1 MNGTTIVTTAGE
13 VVSARRRGYILTAGV
28 LLAMMAGGTLPIPLY
43 VLYEGQM
50 GFGPLGVTVVFIAYV
65 AGTLF
70 ALLALGDLSDH
81 IGRRKVLAITVGC
94 AAASTALFLAASG
107 IGLLIAARVA
117 SGLAAGFVTGT
128 ASAALAELEPRGDG
142 RAAAVAASGSNMV
155 GLGLGPLIA
164 GIFAEY
170 VALPTRS
177 VFWVYL
183 GVCALVVAA
192 IAIIPE
198 TVRNPDNVISVR
210 PRLGV
215 PPGMRAVPLRVN
227 EVAGVAGFVVAGMH
241 VDVLISGNA
250 PGSDNRQGTV
260 TKTLLQDVEVLS
272 AGQDFKKD
280 PEGKPVVV
288 QVITVLA
295 TPEQAETLSLASAQ
309 TTVQLALRN
318 PMDKTIAKTTGT
330 SVGRLFNG
338 GLALPSVAEERPV
351 RPAPPKPPA
360 PKVAPKEP
368 AFVMEIISGTSK
380 KENKFETAGEGK

>member
-1 MNGTTIVTTAGE
+1 MNKRFV
-13 VVSARRRGYILTAGV
+13 GV
-28 LLAMMAGGTLPIPLY
+28 LVFAA
-43 VLYEGQM
+43 
-50 GFGPLGVTVVFIAYV
+50 VV
-65 AGTLF
+65 
-70 ALLALGDLSDH
+70 
-81 IGRRKVLAITVGC
+81 
-94 AAASTALFLAASG
+94 
-107 IGLLIAARVA
+107 
-117 SGLAAGFVTGT
+117 
-128 ASAALAELEPRGDG
+128 ALAVSSLLY
-142 RAAAVAASGSNMV
+142 RALKNNSQQPVAVATTSKIAVAAKDLDVGAVIKEDDVKLEDWTGPFPEGSTSRPQELV
-155 GLGLGPLIA
+155 GRGVMIGIMAKEPVIEKRLAPKGAGGGFSVLI
-164 GIFAEY
+164 
-170 VALPTRS
+170 
-177 VFWVYL
+177 
-183 GVCALVVAA
+183 
-192 IAIIPE
+192 
-198 TVRNPDNVISVR
+198 
-210 PRLGV
+210 

-260 TKTLLQDVEVLS
+260 TKTLMQDVEVLS

>member
-1 MNGTTIVTTAGE
+1 MNKRFV
-13 VVSARRRGYILTAGV
+13 GV
-28 LLAMMAGGTLPIPLY
+28 LVFAAVVAFFVSWFLY
-43 VLYEGQM
+43 RALKNNSQ
-50 GFGPLGVTVVFIAYV
+50 PQVVAP
-65 AGTLF
+65 A
-70 ALLALGDLSDH
+70 
-81 IGRRKVLAITVGC
+81 
-94 AAASTALFLAASG
+94 TAK
-107 IGLLIAARVA
+107 I
-117 SGLAAGFVTGT
+117 
-128 ASAALAELEPRGDG
+128 
-142 RAAAVAASGSNMV
+142 AVAAKDLDVGAVIKEDDVKLEDWTGPFPEGSTSRPQELV
-155 GLGLGPLIA
+155 GRGVMIGIMAKEPVIEKRLAPKGAGGGFSVLI
-164 GIFAEY
+164 
-170 VALPTRS
+170 
-177 VFWVYL
+177 
-183 GVCALVVAA
+183 
-192 IAIIPE
+192 
-198 TVRNPDNVISVR
+198 
-210 PRLGV
+210 

-260 TKTLLQDVEVLS
+260 TKTLMQDVEVLS

>member
-1 MNGTTIVTTAGE
+1 MNKRFV
-13 VVSARRRGYILTAGV
+13 GV
-28 LLAMMAGGTLPIPLY
+28 LVFAA
-43 VLYEGQM
+43 
-50 GFGPLGVTVVFIAYV
+50 VV
-65 AGTLF
+65 
-70 ALLALGDLSDH
+70 
-81 IGRRKVLAITVGC
+81 
-94 AAASTALFLAASG
+94 
-107 IGLLIAARVA
+107 
-117 SGLAAGFVTGT
+117 
-128 ASAALAELEPRGDG
+128 ALAVSSLLY
-142 RAAAVAASGSNMV
+142 RALKNNSQQPVAVATTSKIAVAAKDLDVGAVIKEDDVKLEDWTGPFPEGSTSRPQELV
-155 GLGLGPLIA
+155 GRGVMIGIMAKEPVIEKRLAPKGAGGGFSVLI
-164 GIFAEY
+164 
-170 VALPTRS
+170 
-177 VFWVYL
+177 
-183 GVCALVVAA
+183 
-192 IAIIPE
+192 
-198 TVRNPDNVISVR
+198 
-210 PRLGV
+210 

-241 VDVLISGNA
+241 VDVLISGNV

-260 TKTLLQDVEVLS
+260 TKTLMQDVEVLS

-338 GLALPSVAEERPV
+338 GLAMGPNLPERPV
-351 RPAPPKPPA
+351 RTAPVAPPA

>member
-1 MNGTTIVTTAGE
+1 MNKRFV
-13 VVSARRRGYILTAGV
+13 GV
-28 LLAMMAGGTLPIPLY
+28 LVFAAVVAFFVSWFLY
-43 VLYEGQM
+43 RALKNNSQ
-50 GFGPLGVTVVFIAYV
+50 PQVVAP
-65 AGTLF
+65 A
-70 ALLALGDLSDH
+70 
-81 IGRRKVLAITVGC
+81 
-94 AAASTALFLAASG
+94 TAK
-107 IGLLIAARVA
+107 I
-117 SGLAAGFVTGT
+117 
-128 ASAALAELEPRGDG
+128 
-142 RAAAVAASGSNMV
+142 AVAAKDLDVGAVIKEDDVKLEDWTGPFPEGSTSRPQELV
-155 GLGLGPLIA
+155 GRGVMIGIMAKEPVIEKRLAPKGAGGGFSVLI
-164 GIFAEY
+164 
-170 VALPTRS
+170 
-177 VFWVYL
+177 
-183 GVCALVVAA
+183 
-192 IAIIPE
+192 
-198 TVRNPDNVISVR
+198 
-210 PRLGV
+210 

-241 VDVLISGNA
+241 VDVLISGNP
-250 PGSDNRQGTV
+250 PGGDNRQGTV
-260 TKTLLQDVEVLS
+260 TKTLMQNVEVLS

>member
-1 MNGTTIVTTAGE
+1 MNKRFV
-13 VVSARRRGYILTAGV
+13 GV
-28 LLAMMAGGTLPIPLY
+28 LVFAA
-43 VLYEGQM
+43 
-50 GFGPLGVTVVFIAYV
+50 VV
-65 AGTLF
+65 
-70 ALLALGDLSDH
+70 
-81 IGRRKVLAITVGC
+81 
-94 AAASTALFLAASG
+94 
-107 IGLLIAARVA
+107 
-117 SGLAAGFVTGT
+117 
-128 ASAALAELEPRGDG
+128 ALAVSSLLY
-142 RAAAVAASGSNMV
+142 RALKNNSQQPVAVATTSKIAVAAKDLDVGAVIKEDDVKLEDWTGPFPEGSTSRPQELV
-155 GLGLGPLIA
+155 GRGVMIGIMAKEPVIEKRLAPKGAGGGFSVLI
-164 GIFAEY
+164 
-170 VALPTRS
+170 
-177 VFWVYL
+177 
-183 GVCALVVAA
+183 
-192 IAIIPE
+192 
-198 TVRNPDNVISVR
+198 
-210 PRLGV
+210 

-241 VDVLISGNA
+241 VDVLISGNV

-260 TKTLLQDVEVLS
+260 TKTLMQDVEVLS

>member
-1 MNGTTIVTTAGE
+1 LYRALKNSSPPPVAVPTTSKI
-13 VVSARRRGYILTAGV
+13 
-28 LLAMMAGGTLPIPLY
+28 
-43 VLYEGQM
+43 
-50 GFGPLGVTVVFIAYV
+50 
-65 AGTLF
+65 
-70 ALLALGDLSDH
+70 
-81 IGRRKVLAITVGC
+81 
-94 AAASTALFLAASG
+94 
-107 IGLLIAARVA
+107 
-117 SGLAAGFVTGT
+117 
-128 ASAALAELEPRGDG
+128 
-142 RAAAVAASGSNMV
+142 AVAAKNLEVGAVIKEDDVKLEDWTGPFPEGSTSRPQELV
-155 GLGLGPLIA
+155 GRGVMIGIMAKEPVIEKRLAPKGAGGGFSVLI
-164 GIFAEY
+164 
-170 VALPTRS
+170 
-177 VFWVYL
+177 
-183 GVCALVVAA
+183 
-192 IAIIPE
+192 
-198 TVRNPDNVISVR
+198 
-210 PRLGV
+210 

-241 VDVLISGNA
+241 VDVLISGNV

-260 TKTLLQDVEVLS
+260 TKTLMQDVEVLS

>member
-1 MNGTTIVTTAGE
+1 MNKRFV
-13 VVSARRRGYILTAGV
+13 GV
-28 LLAMMAGGTLPIPLY
+28 LVFAA
-43 VLYEGQM
+43 
-50 GFGPLGVTVVFIAYV
+50 VV
-65 AGTLF
+65 
-70 ALLALGDLSDH
+70 
-81 IGRRKVLAITVGC
+81 
-94 AAASTALFLAASG
+94 
-107 IGLLIAARVA
+107 
-117 SGLAAGFVTGT
+117 
-128 ASAALAELEPRGDG
+128 ALAVSSLLY
-142 RAAAVAASGSNMV
+142 RALKNNSQQPVAVATTSKIAVAAKDLDVGAVIKEDDVKLEDWTGPFPEGSTSRPQELV
-155 GLGLGPLIA
+155 GRGVMIGIMAKEPVIEKRLAPKGAGGGFSVLI
-164 GIFAEY
+164 
-170 VALPTRS
+170 
-177 VFWVYL
+177 
-183 GVCALVVAA
+183 
-192 IAIIPE
+192 
-198 TVRNPDNVISVR
+198 
-210 PRLGV
+210 

-260 TKTLLQDVEVLS
+260 TKTLMQDVEVLS

-295 TPEQAETLSLASAQ
+295 TPEQAEILSLASAQ